1 MLLKKFEAQRMK
13 KNLICMAIAGLS
25 VTQLQAADL
34 QSELIYLR
42 DNHPMLRAT
51 GFALTAAEKRETAAK
66 SGWFP
71 KVDIAAESGPEKI
84 TTTPYASGVPSPTPQ
99 ATDLQRKKQSVTVTQ
114 NLFNGGKTL
123 ATSNIAKIERQ
134 MKDADR
140 SATSQE
146 ILLEAITAY
155 LNVLKSQMLINL
167 SAINEETT
175 KRQLDMEKQR
185 VERGGGVIV
194 DELQAATRL
203 QIVRERRVVY
213 EQGMRDA
220 VSSYEQVFSKSPD
233 LKVFQDVDIIKSR
246 MPVSVDSAI
255 EDAETSNPRLL
266 AARLAT
272 ERTYRLISMENAGFM
287 PNVDL
292 VGTHNRERDAG
303 QLYRKEEDSVL
314 VKMSWNLFSGRETL
328 SRAQAAAYDY
338 RESAEKEKNIGNK
351 TKESV
356 RVAWNQYKKGI
367 ERLELLDSAVK
378 TSQGVMRGRK
388 KLRDAGKETAL
399 AVLDSEVEHF
409 GLLANK
415 VNAMIDAKMG
425 SYRLLSA
432 LGKLDIDSLNLE
444 QGKFEIPVQ
453 SLDQAVKALVGDELL
468 IR

>member
-1 MLLKKFEAQRMK
+1 MK
-13 KNLICMAIAGLS
+13 KNLICMAIAGLG
-25 VTQLQAADL
+25 VTQLQAAEL

-51 GFALTAAEKRETAAK
+51 SYALTAAEKRETAAK
-66 SGWFP
+66 AGWFP
-71 KVDIAAESGPEKI
+71 KVDVAAESGPEKI
-84 TTTPYASGVPSPTPQ
+84 STTPYASGAPSPTQ
-99 ATDLQRKKQSVTVTQ
+99 QVTDLQRKKQTLTVTQ
-114 NLFNGGKTL
+114 NLFNGGRTL
-123 ATSNIAKIERQ
+123 ATSNVAKIERQ

-146 ILLEAITAY
+146 VLLEAITAY
-155 LNVLKSQMLINL
+155 LNVLKNQMLISL

-175 KRQLDMEKQR
+175 KRQLEMEKQR

-246 MPVSVDSAI
+246 MPASVDTAI
-255 EDAETSNPRLL
+255 EDAEANNPRLL

-272 ERTYRLISMENAGFM
+272 ERTYRLIGMENAGFM

-292 VGTHNRERDAG
+292 VGTHNRERDSG

-314 VKMSWNLFSGRETL
+314 VKMNWNLFAGRETL
-328 SRAQAAAYDY
+328 SKAQAAAYDY
-338 RESAEKEKNIGNK
+338 RESAEKEKNVGNK

-432 LGKLDIDSLNLE
+432 LGQLDIESLNLE
-444 QGKFEIPVQ
+444 QGQFQIPVQ
-453 SLDQAVKALVGDELL
+453 SIDQAVKQLVGDELL

>member
-1 MLLKKFEAQRMK
+1 MK
-13 KNLICMAIAGLS
+13 QTLITLAVASALGH
-25 VTQLQAADL
+25 AAHASDL
-34 QSELIYLR
+34 QSELIHLR
-42 DNHPMLRAT
+42 ENHPMLRAT
-51 GFALTAAEKRETAAK
+51 SFALTAAERRETAAK
-66 SGWFP
+66 AGWLP
-71 KVDIAAESGPEKI
+71 KVDVAVESGSEKI
-84 TTTPYASGVPSPTPQ
+84 ATTPSSAGAPTQ
-99 ATDLQRKKQSVTVTQ
+99 STDLQRKKQTVTVTQ
-114 NLFNGGKTL
+114 NLFNGGRTL
-123 ATSNIAKIERQ
+123 AGTGVAKIERE

-146 ILLEAITAY
+146 VLLEAITAY
-155 LNVLKSQMLINL
+155 LNVLKSQMLISL
-167 SAINEETT
+167 SAINEQTT

-220 VSSYEQVFSKSPD
+220 VSSYEQVFGKTPD
-233 LKVFQDVDIIKSR
+233 LKLFQDVDILKSR
-246 MPVSVDSAI
+246 MPESVETAV
-255 EDAETSNPRLL
+255 EDADSNNPRLL

-272 ERTYRLISMENAGFM
+272 ERSYRLISMENAGFM
-287 PNVDL
+287 PIVDL
-292 VGTHNRERDAG
+292 VGTRNRETGAG
-303 QLYRKEEDSVL
+303 QLLRKEEDSVL
-314 VKMSWNLFSGRETL
+314 VKMSWNLFAGRETL

-338 RESAEKEKNIGNK
+338 RESAEKEKNISNK

-415 VNAMIDAKMG
+415 VNATIDARMG

-432 LGKLDIDSLNLE
+432 LGKLDIDSLNLVE
-444 QGKFEIPVQ
+444 GQFEIPVQ
-453 SLDQAVKALVGDELL
+453 SIEQSIKQLVGDELL
-468 IR
+468 VR

>member
-1 MLLKKFEAQRMK
+1 MK
-13 KNLICMAIAGLS
+13 KHIISIAIVCLGS
-25 VTQLQAADL
+25 QSIAADL

-51 GFALTAAEKRETAAK
+51 SFAVTAAEKRETAAK
-66 SGWFP
+66 AGWLP
-71 KVDIAAESGPEKI
+71 KVDVGAESGSEKI
-84 TTTPYASGVPSPTPQ
+84 TTTPYASGQPSSTPQ
-99 ATDLQRKKQSVTVTQ
+99 ASDLQRKKQSVTVTQ
-114 NLFNGGKTL
+114 NLFNGGRTL
-123 ATSNIAKIERQ
+123 ATTGVAKIERQ

-146 ILLEAITAY
+146 VLLEAITAY
-155 LNVLKSQMLINL
+155 INVLKNKMLISL
-167 SAINEETT
+167 SEINEETT
-175 KRQLDMEKQR
+175 KRQLEMEKQR

-203 QIVRERRVVY
+203 QIVRERRVIY
-213 EQGMRDA
+213 EQGLRDA
-220 VSSYEQVFSKSPD
+220 VSGYEQVFGKSPD
-233 LKVFQDVDIIKSR
+233 LKLFEDVDIIKSR
-246 MPVSVDSAI
+246 MPASVDAATD
-255 EDAETSNPRLL
+255 EAAENNPRLA

-303 QLYRKEEDSVL
+303 QLYRKDEDSVL
-314 VKMSWNLFSGRETL
+314 LKMSWNIFAGRETI

-338 RESAEKEKNIGNK
+338 RESAEKEKNVNNK

-356 RVAWNQYKKGI
+356 RVAWNQYKKGL
-367 ERLELLDSAVK
+367 ERLELLESAVK

-388 KLRDAGKETAL
+388 RLRDAGKETAL

-415 VNAMIDAKMG
+415 VNASMDAKLG

-432 LGKLDIDSLNLE
+432 LGKLDIESLNLD
-444 QGKFEIPVQ
+444 QGKFEIPIQ
-453 SLDQAVKALVGDELL
+453 SIDKAVKELVGNELL
-468 IR
+468 VR

>member
-1 MLLKKFEAQRMK
+1 MK
-13 KNLICMAIAGLS
+13 KNLICMAIAGLGVS
-25 VTQLQAADL
+25 QLQAADL

-51 GFALTAAEKRETAAK
+51 SYALTAAERRETAAK

-71 KVDIAAESGPEKI
+71 KVDVAMESGPEKI
-84 TTTPYASGVPSPTPQ
+84 TTTPYASGVPSSTP
-99 ATDLQRKKQSVTVTQ
+99 ASSDLQRKKQAVTVTQ
-114 NLFNGGKTL
+114 NLFNGGRTL
-123 ATSNIAKIERQ
+123 ATSNVAKIERE

-146 ILLEAITAY
+146 VLLEAITAY
-155 LNVLKSQMLINL
+155 LNVLKNQMLISL

-175 KRQLDMEKQR
+175 KRQLEMEVQR

-220 VSSYEQVFSKSPD
+220 VSSYEQVFGKSPE
-233 LKVFQDVDIIKSR
+233 LKLFEDVDIIQSR
-246 MPVSVDSAI
+246 MPASVDSAI
-255 EDAETSNPRLL
+255 EDADTSNPRLL

-272 ERTYRLISMENAGFM
+272 ERTFRLISMENAGFM

-314 VKMSWNLFSGRETL
+314 VKMSWNIFAGRETL
-328 SRAQAAAYDY
+328 SRAQAATYDY
-338 RESAEKEKNIGNK
+338 RESAEKEKNVSNK
-351 TKESV
+351 TRESV

-432 LGKLDIDSLNLE
+432 LGKLDIESLNLE
-444 QGKFEIPVQ
+444 QGKFEIPVK
-453 SLDQAVKALVGDELL
+453 SIDQAVKELVGSELL

>member
-1 MLLKKFEAQRMK
+1 MK

-25 VTQLQAADL
+25 VTQLHAADL

-51 GFALTAAEKRETAAK
+51 SFALTAAEKRETAAK
-66 SGWFP
+66 AGWFP
-71 KVDIAAESGPEKI
+71 KVDVAAESGPEKI
-84 TTTPYASGVPSPTPQ
+84 STTPYASGAPSPTQ
-99 ATDLQRKKQSVTVTQ
+99 QVTDLQRKKQTVTVTQ
-114 NLFNGGKTL
+114 NLFNGGRTL
-123 ATSNIAKIERQ
+123 ATTGVAKIERE

-146 ILLEAITAY
+146 ILLEAVTAY
-155 LNVLKSQMLINL
+155 LNVLKNQMLISL
-167 SAINEETT
+167 SSINEETT
-175 KRQLDMEKQR
+175 QRQLEMEKQR

-220 VSSYEQVFSKSPD
+220 VSSYEQVFGKSPEM
-233 LKVFQDVDIIKSR
+233 KQFQDVDIIKSR
-246 MPVSVDSAI
+246 MPTSVDTAI
-255 EDAETSNPRLL
+255 EDAESNNPRLL

-287 PNVDL
+287 PTVDL
-292 VGTHNRERDAG
+292 VGTHNRERDSG

-314 VKMSWNLFSGRETL
+314 VKMSWNLFAGRETL
-328 SRAQAAAYDY
+328 SKAQAAAYDY
-338 RESAEKEKNIGNK
+338 RESAEKEKNVGNK

-367 ERLELLDSAVK
+367 ERLELLETAVK

-415 VNAMIDAKMG
+415 VNATIDAKMG

-432 LGKLDIDSLNLE
+432 LGKLDIESLNLE
-444 QGKFEIPVQ
+444 QGQSEIPVQ
-453 SLDQAVKALVGDELL
+453 SIDQAVKQLVGDELL

>member
-1 MLLKKFEAQRMK
+1 MK

-71 KVDIAAESGPEKI
+71 KVDIAAESGSEKI

-123 ATSNIAKIERQ
+123 ATSNVAKIERQ

>member
-1 MLLKKFEAQRMK
+1 MK

-123 ATSNIAKIERQ
+123 ATSNVAKIERQ

-255 EDAETSNPRLL
+255 EDAEASNPRLL

-432 LGKLDIDSLNLE
+432 LGKLDIDFLNLE

>member
-1 MLLKKFEAQRMK
+1 MK

-25 VTQLQAADL
+25 VSQLQAADL

-51 GFALTAAEKRETAAK
+51 SFALTAAERRETAAK
-66 SGWFP
+66 AGWLP
-71 KVDIAAESGPEKI
+71 KLDVAVESGPEKI
-84 TTTPYASGVPSPTPQ
+84 ATTPSSAGAPTQ
-99 ATDLQRKKQSVTVTQ
+99 STDLQRKKQAVTVTQ
-114 NLFNGGKTL
+114 NLFNGGRTL
-123 ATSNIAKIERQ
+123 ATTGVAKIERE

-146 ILLEAITAY
+146 VLLEAITAY
-155 LNVLKSQMLINL
+155 LNVLKNQMLISL

-175 KRQLDMEKQR
+175 KRQLEMEKQR

-220 VSSYEQVFSKSPD
+220 VSSYEQVFGKTPE
-233 LKVFQDVDIIKSR
+233 LKQFQDVDIINSR
-246 MPVSVDSAI
+246 MPASVDTAI
-255 EDAETSNPRLL
+255 EDADTNNPRLL

-287 PNVDL
+287 PTVDL
-292 VGTHNRERDAG
+292 VGTRNRETGAG
-303 QLYRKEEDSVL
+303 QLLRKEEDSVL
-314 VKMSWNLFSGRETL
+314 VKMSWNLFAGRETL

-338 RESAEKEKNIGNK
+338 RESSEKEKNVSNK

-356 RVAWNQYKKGI
+356 RVAWNQYKKGL
-367 ERLELLDSAVK
+367 ERLELLESAVK

-415 VNAMIDAKMG
+415 VNATIDAKLG
-425 SYRLLSA
+425 SYRLLNA
-432 LGKLDIDSLNLE
+432 LGKLDIESLNLE
-444 QGKFEIPVQ
+444 QGTFEIPVK
-453 SLDQAVKALVGDELL
+453 SIDQAVKELVGNELL
-468 IR
+468 VR

>member
-1 MLLKKFEAQRMK
+1 MK
-13 KNLICMAIAGLS
+13 KHIISIAIACLGS
-25 VTQLQAADL
+25 PSYAADL

-51 GFALTAAEKRETAAK
+51 SFAVTAAEKRETAAK
-66 SGWFP
+66 AGWYP
-71 KVDIAAESGPEKI
+71 KVDVASESGSEKI
-84 TTTPYASGVPSPTPQ
+84 STTSYVQPNVPNSTATAS
-99 ATDLQRKKQSVTVTQ
+99 DLTRQKKSVTVTQ
-114 NLFNGGKTL
+114 NLFNGGRTL
-123 ATSNIAKIERQ
+123 ATTGVAMIERQ

-146 ILLEAITAY
+146 VLLEAITAY
-155 LNVLKSQMLINL
+155 INVLKNQMLISL
-167 SAINEETT
+167 SEINEETT
-175 KRQLDMEKQR
+175 KRQLEMEKQR

-203 QIVRERRVVY
+203 QIVRERRVIY
-213 EQGMRDA
+213 EQGLRDA
-220 VSSYEQVFSKSPD
+220 VSGYEQVFGKSPE
-233 LKVFQDVDIIKSR
+233 LKMFEDVDIIKSR
-246 MPVSVDSAI
+246 MPSSVEAATD
-255 EDAETSNPRLL
+255 DATENNPRLA

-272 ERTYRLISMENAGFM
+272 ERTYRLISLESAGFL

-292 VGTHNRERDAG
+292 VGTRNREKDAS

-314 VKMSWNLFSGRETL
+314 VKMSWNIFAGRETV

-338 RESAEKEKNIGNK
+338 RESAEKEKNVNNK

-356 RVAWNQYKKGI
+356 RVAWNQYKKGL
-367 ERLELLDSAVK
+367 ERLELLESAVK

-388 KLRDAGKETAL
+388 RLRDAGKESAL

-415 VNAMIDAKMG
+415 VNATMDAKLG

-432 LGKLDIDSLNLE
+432 LGKLDIESLNLD
-444 QGKFEIPVQ
+444 QGKFEIPTQ
-453 SLDQAVKALVGDELL
+453 AIDKAVKELVGNELL
-468 IR
+468 VR

>member
-1 MLLKKFEAQRMK
+1 MK

-51 GFALTAAEKRETAAK
+51 SFALTAAEKRETAAK
-66 SGWFP
+66 AGWFP
-71 KVDIAAESGPEKI
+71 KVDIASESGPEKI
-84 TTTPYASGVPSPTPQ
+84 TTTPYASGAPSPTPQ
-99 ATDLQRKKQSVTVTQ
+99 ATDLQRKKQAVTVTQ
-114 NLFNGGKTL
+114 NLFNGGRTL
-123 ATSNIAKIERQ
+123 ATTNVAKIERQ

-146 ILLEAITAY
+146 VLLEAITAY
-155 LNVLKSQMLINL
+155 LNVLKNQMLISL

-233 LKVFQDVDIIKSR
+233 LKMFQDVDIIKSR
-246 MPVSVDSAI
+246 MPVSVEAAI
-255 EDAETSNPRLL
+255 EDAETNNPRLL
-266 AARLAT
+266 AAHLAT
-272 ERTYRLISMENAGFM
+272 ERTYRLIGMENAGFM

-314 VKMSWNLFSGRETL
+314 LKMNWNLFSGRETL

-338 RESAEKEKNIGNK
+338 RESAEKEKSTSNK

-432 LGKLDIDSLNLE
+432 LGKLDIESLNLE

>member
-1 MLLKKFEAQRMK
+1 MK

-51 GFALTAAEKRETAAK
+51 SFALTAAEKRETAAK
-66 SGWFP
+66 AGWFP
-71 KVDIAAESGPEKI
+71 KVDIASESGPEKI
-84 TTTPYASGVPSPTPQ
+84 TTTPYASGAPSPTPQ
-99 ATDLQRKKQSVTVTQ
+99 ATDLQRKKQAVTVTQ
-114 NLFNGGKTL
+114 NLFNGGRTL
-123 ATSNIAKIERQ
+123 ATTNVAKIERQ

-146 ILLEAITAY
+146 VLLEAITAY
-155 LNVLKSQMLINL
+155 LNVLKNQMLISL

-233 LKVFQDVDIIKSR
+233 LKMFQDVDIIKSR
-246 MPVSVDSAI
+246 MPVSVEAAI
-255 EDAETSNPRLL
+255 EDAETNNPRLL
-266 AARLAT
+266 AAHLAT
-272 ERTYRLISMENAGFM
+272 ERTYRLIGMENAGFM

-314 VKMSWNLFSGRETL
+314 LKMNWNLFSGRETL

-338 RESAEKEKNIGNK
+338 RESAEKEKSTSNK

-432 LGKLDIDSLNLE
+432 LGKLDIESLNLE

-453 SLDQAVKALVGDELL
+453 SLDQAVKALVGEELL

>member
-1 MLLKKFEAQRMK
+1 MK

-123 ATSNIAKIERQ
+123 ATSNVAKIERQ

>member
-1 MLLKKFEAQRMK
+1 
-13 KNLICMAIAGLS
+13 
-25 VTQLQAADL
+25 
-34 QSELIYLR
+34 
-42 DNHPMLRAT
+42 MLRAT

-71 KVDIAAESGPEKI
+71 KVDIAAESGSEKI

-123 ATSNIAKIERQ
+123 ATSNVAKIERQ

>member
-1 MLLKKFEAQRMK
+1 MK
-13 KNLICMAIAGLS
+13 KHIISIAIVCLGS
-25 VTQLQAADL
+25 QSIAADL

-51 GFALTAAEKRETAAK
+51 SFAVTAAEKRETAAK
-66 SGWFP
+66 AGWLP
-71 KVDIAAESGPEKI
+71 KVDVGAESGSEKI
-84 TTTPYASGVPSPTPQ
+84 TTTPYASGQPSSTPQ
-99 ATDLQRKKQSVTVTQ
+99 ASDLQRKKQSVTVIQ
-114 NLFNGGKTL
+114 NLFNGGRTL
-123 ATSNIAKIERQ
+123 ATTGVAKIERQ

-146 ILLEAITAY
+146 VLLEAITAY
-155 LNVLKSQMLINL
+155 INVLKNKMLISL
-167 SAINEETT
+167 SEINEETT
-175 KRQLDMEKQR
+175 KRQLEMEKQR

-203 QIVRERRVVY
+203 QIVRERRVIY
-213 EQGMRDA
+213 EQGLRDA
-220 VSSYEQVFSKSPD
+220 VSGYEQVFGKSPD
-233 LKVFQDVDIIKSR
+233 LKLFEDVDIIKSR
-246 MPVSVDSAI
+246 MPASVDAATD
-255 EDAETSNPRLL
+255 EAAENNPRLA

-303 QLYRKEEDSVL
+303 QLYRKDEDSVL
-314 VKMSWNLFSGRETL
+314 LKMSWNIFAGRETI

-338 RESAEKEKNIGNK
+338 RESAEKEKNVNNK

-356 RVAWNQYKKGI
+356 RVAWNQYKKGL
-367 ERLELLDSAVK
+367 ERLELLESAVK

-388 KLRDAGKETAL
+388 RLRDAGKETAL

-415 VNAMIDAKMG
+415 VNASMDAKLG

-432 LGKLDIDSLNLE
+432 LGKLDIESLNLD
-444 QGKFEIPVQ
+444 QGKFEIPIQ
-453 SLDQAVKALVGDELL
+453 SIDKAVKELVGNELL
-468 IR
+468 VR

>member
-123 ATSNIAKIERQ
+123 ATSNVAKIERQ

>member
-1 MLLKKFEAQRMK
+1 MK
-13 KNLICMAIAGLS
+13 KHIISIAIACLGS
-25 VTQLQAADL
+25 QSIAADL

-51 GFALTAAEKRETAAK
+51 SFAVTAAEKRETAAK
-66 SGWFP
+66 AGWLP
-71 KVDIAAESGPEKI
+71 KVDVGAESGSEKI
-84 TTTPYASGVPSPTPQ
+84 TTTPYASGQPSSTPQ
-99 ATDLQRKKQSVTVTQ
+99 ASDLQRKKQSVTVIQ
-114 NLFNGGKTL
+114 NLFNGGRTL
-123 ATSNIAKIERQ
+123 ATTGVAKIERQ

-146 ILLEAITAY
+146 VLLEAITAY
-155 LNVLKSQMLINL
+155 INVLKNKMLISL
-167 SAINEETT
+167 SEINEETT
-175 KRQLDMEKQR
+175 KRQLEMEKQR

-203 QIVRERRVVY
+203 QIVRERRVIY
-213 EQGMRDA
+213 EQGLRDA
-220 VSSYEQVFSKSPD
+220 VSGYEQVFGKSPD
-233 LKVFQDVDIIKSR
+233 LKLFEDVDIIKSR
-246 MPVSVDSAI
+246 MPASVDAATD
-255 EDAETSNPRLL
+255 EAAENNPRLA

-314 VKMSWNLFSGRETL
+314 VKMSWNIFAGRETI

-338 RESAEKEKNIGNK
+338 RESAEKEKNVNNK

-356 RVAWNQYKKGI
+356 RVAWNQYKKGL
-367 ERLELLDSAVK
+367 ERLELLESAVK

-388 KLRDAGKETAL
+388 RLRDAGKETAL

-415 VNAMIDAKMG
+415 VNASMDAKLG

-432 LGKLDIDSLNLE
+432 LGKLDIESLNLD
-444 QGKFEIPVQ
+444 QGKFEIPIQ
-453 SLDQAVKALVGDELL
+453 SIDKAVKELVGNELL
-468 IR
+468 VR